1 MYMKYNPNP
10 CGKQVGD
17 CAVRALAKVFNKGW
31 EEMYI
36 RLCLQ
41 GFMMCDMPS
50 ANHVWGTYLREN
62 GFERHLIPD
71 DKIDVYTVRDFCE
84 DHPRGIYVL
93 SLSSHVLTVIDGNY
107 YDSWDSGNEIPLYFW
122 SKER

>member
-1 MYMKYNPNP
+1 
-10 CGKQVGD
+10 
-17 CAVRALAKVFNKGW
+17 
-31 EEMYI
+31 MYI

-41 GFMMCDMPS
+41 GFIMCDMPS

-71 DKIDVYTVRDFCE
+71 DELEVYTVRDFCK
-84 DHPRGIYVL
+84 DHPYGIYVL

-107 YDSWDSGNEIPLYFW
+107 YDSWDSGEEIPIYYWRKTSYKKSIPKMKKIKKNF
-122 SKER
+122 EDF